1 MGASLSGDEYYMLD
15 YTVGLHCKVEV
26 YFKDI
31 LWYTVTK
38 NSVATPDESA
48 SGEVTFVFI
57 ADEGYK
63 LSGCSVNGVP
73 CDSTYTVLLSPTNR
87 KYVIVASAV
96 RQDSGDWTYGDSND
110 ANDPPRIG
118 ENSPDGS
125 WYVLIKQ
132 AEGTKLTV
140 TRVYTE
146 AGAYI
151 GELVD
156 GELFQDDYGTWYKY
170 PAFNDDYFTIE
181 AEALP
186 GYNIDSHNVDGETFN
201 FYASGIK
208 YTSYY
213 DLTGGWNFDPDDW
226 GEVAR
231 IYTTATKIDDSGKD
245 YGSGRGTLYFDAT
258 QYGAQYAVDFSYA
271 DNVFYVE
278 SVKVKYPEYSNGR
291 WYFDLIVKINDVVIS
306 SGQKDIFIN
315 TTDWCD
321 LDISGNT
328 GITDEVKITLYGTA
342 SYPVYE
348 YEFAVASPTVQTII
362 FLDFVFK
369 DGVFIE
375 SESGFDGYTPYIYT
389 EVISGYSN
397 MISATCEIVGSKG
410 CKGHVDSGFIYTD
423 LSTSSYIAYS
433 QEMWGTSGYV
443 SYLYML
449 KFTTPHFES
458 NNVSIS
464 INIMTGK
471 KSSSTNKKASM
482 NYAICTSDENFTRYA
497 TTVDV
502 PDDEYMVYHG
512 TFNEVVNGV
521 SKIEIMNMQ
530 LYPNMEYYL
539 FIWDTSTLGVPTY
552 VEPAQNHNV
561 TIQYPDESSAI
572 YSYQY
577 VPYDIYIDNGES
589 WEKL

>member
-258 QYGAQYAVDFSYA
+258 QYGAQYAVDFSYS
-271 DNVFYVE
+271 DNKFYID
-278 SVKVKYPEYSNGR
+278 SVKVKFQESISNYN

-306 SGQKDIFIN
+306 SGQKITRIN
-315 TTDWCD
+315 TTDWYD
-321 LDISGNT
+321 LNISGFT
-328 GITDEVKITLYGTA
+328 GITDVVKITLYGSA
-342 SYPVYE
+342 STVL
-348 YEFAVASPTVQTII
+348 YEFDVAPPTVQTII
-362 FLDFVFK
+362 INYSIAYGLC
-369 DGVFIE
+369 
-375 SESGFDGYTPYIYT
+375 FDNGSSFDVYECYIDTKY
-389 EVISGYSN
+389 ISGYSN
-397 MISATCEIVGSKG
+397 K
-410 CKGHVDSGFIYTD
+410 
-423 LSTSSYIAYS
+423 
-433 QEMWGTSGYV
+433 
-443 SYLYML
+443 
-449 KFTTPHFES
+449 
-458 NNVSIS
+458 
-464 INIMTGK
+464 TG
-471 KSSSTNKKASM
+471 A
-482 NYAICTSDENFTRYA
+482 
-497 TTVDV
+497 
-502 PDDEYMVYHG
+502 P
-512 TFNEVVNGV
+512 
-521 SKIEIMNMQ
+521 
-530 LYPNMEYYL
+530 
-539 FIWDTSTLGVPTY
+539 
-552 VEPAQNHNV
+552 
-561 TIQYPDESSAI
+561 I
-572 YSYQY
+572 YSYKY
-577 VPYDIYIDNGES
+577 MPYDIYIDNGES